1 MVAEEVA
8 MVNFSPITSE
18 QGGQV
23 LDYQKHLAGHA
34 AEGAGDLVLAQG
46 CQYVSDAARGW
57 TLVIHGPP
65 ACV

>member
-23 LDYQKHLAGHA
+23 LDYQKQPRAHKEIRSALFDQLEQPNVAGCTISHQVEELLLA
-34 AEGAGDLVLAQG
+34 
-46 CQYVSDAARGW
+46 
-57 TLVIHGPP
+57 
-65 ACV
+65 